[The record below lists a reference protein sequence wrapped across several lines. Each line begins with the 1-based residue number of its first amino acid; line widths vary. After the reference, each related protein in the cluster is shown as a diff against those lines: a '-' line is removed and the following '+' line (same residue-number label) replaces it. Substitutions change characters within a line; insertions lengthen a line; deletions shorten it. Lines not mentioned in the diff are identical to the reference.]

1 VNSQTGKK
9 SIFFAVLLFNLNF
22 PIKTDKIHV
31 IEQKISD
38 YLFYHWSM
46 RMSEPAPKLVRI
58 DPLRLRMERQGRM
71 VTDATIFASKA
82 VNLEPDA
89 VRQLYDAA
97 SLPPARKVLATADI
111 HVGFGVP
118 IGAVLGLEDAIM
130 PPAVGY
136 DINCGMRLLNT
147 PFTRGEIDTAK
158 IAADIA
164 RDVPLGEGK
173 ENLQLDKAGIEAVI
187 TQGVAAVPIL
197 AHRSGHRA
205 WEAFDPNQFSEDL
218 QRIEENGHLPA
229 DPGAVPKE
237 AIQKGGNQLGTLGGG
252 NHFIEIQYVHE
263 IFDADLAKAFGI
275 FKDQIVVMIH
285 SGSRRFGY
293 EIADQYMN
301 VAAARPENAD
311 RPKML
316 SYLPTNSGTGK
327 SYISAMGAAAN
338 FGFTNRHIMAL
349 LVRRCFNRM
358 FGQTP
363 LKLIYD
369 VTHNM
374 AKLET
379 HAVGRLWV
387 HRKGA
392 TRAFGPERM
401 AGTIF
406 ATTGQPIITPGSMG
420 TASFLLVGTGNSEE
434 SLCSVNHGAGRV
446 MSRSAARGKSRRGKT
461 TTPALISDEQF
472 KRSMQG
478 IKLIA
483 GDKSRIKEEA
493 PDAYKDIEEVIRIV
507 VECGW
512 AKPIARMVPLAVLKG

>member
-1 VNSQTGKK
+1 
-9 SIFFAVLLFNLNF
+9 
-22 PIKTDKIHV
+22 
-31 IEQKISD
+31 
-38 YLFYHWSM
+38 M
-46 RMSEPAPKLVRI
+46 MMSEPAPKLIRT
-58 DPLRLRMERQGRM
+58 DPFRLHMERHGKM
-71 VTDATIFASKA
+71 VTDATIFASRA
-82 VNLEPDA
+82 VKLEPGA
-89 VRQLYDAA
+89 VRQLCDAA

-118 IGAVLGLEDAIM
+118 IGAVLGLQDAIM

-136 DINCGMRLLNT
+136 DINCGMRLLHT
-147 PFTRGEIDTAK
+147 PFSKGEINAEK

-164 RDVPLGEGK
+164 RDIPLGEGR

-187 TQGVAAVPIL
+187 NQGVAAVPAL
-197 AHRSGHRA
+197 AQRSGHRA
-205 WEAFDPNQFSEDL
+205 WEAFDPDQFSDDL

-229 DPGAVPKE
+229 NPGAVPKA
-237 AIQKGGNQLGTLGGG
+237 AIQKGRNQLGTLGGG
-252 NHFIEIQYVHE
+252 NHFIEIQYVQE
-263 IFDADLAKAFGI
+263 IFDAALAKTFGI

-316 SYLPTNSGTGK
+316 SYLPTNSSAGK
-327 SYISAMGAAAN
+327 NYIAAMAAAAN

-358 FGQTP
+358 FGPTA

-374 AKLET
+374 AKLEK
-379 HAVGRLWV
+379 HGGSELWV

-392 TRAFGPERM
+392 TRAFGPQRM
-401 AGTIF
+401 TGSYF
-406 ATTGQPIITPGSMG
+406 AQTGQPIITPGSMG
-420 TASFLLVGTGNSEE
+420 TASFLLVGTGDSAE

-446 MSRSAARGKSRRGKT
+446 MSRTAARGKSRGGRIV
-461 TTPALISDEQF
+461 TPALISDEQF
-472 KRSMQG
+472 KRSMAG
-478 IKLIA
+478 VKLIA
-483 GDKSRIKEEA
+483 GDRSKIKEEA
-493 PDAYKDIEEVIRIV
+493 PGAYKDIDEIVRIV

-512 AKPIARMVPLAVLKG
+512 AKAVARMVPLAVLKG

>member
-1 VNSQTGKK
+1 
-9 SIFFAVLLFNLNF
+9 
-22 PIKTDKIHV
+22 
-31 IEQKISD
+31 
-38 YLFYHWSM
+38 M
-46 RMSEPAPKLVRI
+46 RMSEPSPKLVRT
-58 DPLRLRMERQGRM
+58 DPLRLRMERHGKM
-71 VTDATIFASKA
+71 VTDATIFASRA
-82 VNLEPDA
+82 VKLEPGA
-89 VRQLYDAA
+89 VRQLCDAA

-118 IGAVLGLEDAIM
+118 IGAVLGLQDAIM

-136 DINCGMRLLNT
+136 DINCGMRLLHT
-147 PFTRGEIDTAK
+147 PFSRGEINTEK

-164 RDVPLGEGK
+164 RDVPLGEGR

-187 TQGVAAVPIL
+187 NQGVAAVPAL
-197 AHRSGHRA
+197 AQRSGHRA
-205 WEAFDPNQFSEDL
+205 WEAFDPDQFADDL

-229 DPGAVPKE
+229 NPGAVPKA
-237 AIQKGGNQLGTLGGG
+237 AIQKGRNQLGTLGGG
-252 NHFIEIQYVHE
+252 NHFIEIQYIQE
-263 IFDADLAKAFGI
+263 IFDAALAKTFGI

-293 EIADQYMN
+293 EVADQYMN

-316 SYLPTNSGTGK
+316 SYLPTSSSAGK
-327 SYISAMGAAAN
+327 SYISAMHAAAN

-374 AKLET
+374 AKLEK
-379 HAVGRLWV
+379 HGGSELWV

-392 TRAFGPERM
+392 TRAFGPKRM
-401 AGTIF
+401 AGSFF
-406 ATTGQPIITPGSMG
+406 AQTGQPIITPGSMG
-420 TASFLLVGTGNSEE
+420 TASFLLVGTGDSEE
-434 SLCSVNHGAGRV
+434 SLSSVNHGAGRV
-446 MSRSAARGKSRRGKT
+446 MSRTAARGKSRRGRIV
-461 TTPALISDEQF
+461 TPALISDEQF
-472 KRSMQG
+472 KRSMKG
-478 IKLIA
+478 VKLIA
-483 GDKSRIKEEA
+483 GNRNKIKEEA
-493 PDAYKDIEEVIRIV
+493 PGAYKDIDEVVRIV

-512 AKPIARMVPLAVLKG
+512 AKAVARMVPLAVLKG